1 MFCVLAFVRLWQK
14 EVRPHG
20 LIRRVVVVVKK
31 KRGTKSKREIDQ
43 MSNVKKKEER
53 KAKERSIKC
62 QMSKKPKTHKTE
74 EQKKF
79 WNATTVV
86 IKNCVL
92 VPWYFVVI
100 TKRRTS

>member
-31 KRGTKSKREIDQ
+31 KRGTKSKSKREIDQ
-43 MSNVKKKEER
+43 MSNVKKTKN
-53 KAKERSIKC
+53 
-62 QMSKKPKTHKTE
+62 PYKTE